1 MNVFPKEAALEGL
14 RFTSAGRKLLL
25 ATTGDL
31 VDVAS
36 ATEKVVG
43 KWAAQSAQKDNQI
56 RYTLDGADQAPLKAN
71 YSFTKRNQLQV
82 SVTSNGSA
90 AKFVFPGRIESDSNH
105 DFKYFVI
112 DSKGADT
119 SAFFVLYGEFSFAD
133 NTVNLTIKLNG
144 GGETA
149 VTGASGSQSLETVK
163 NHMAGFEADDL
174 LTFHARTVNVFDGV
188 AEPVSKP
195 ALLDFLGN
203 WDIQDGTIVFV
214 SQVRSSPGTREVNLG
229 FAGKFKAVTA
239 GFVYFADASGAK
251 AVLNIRGRHT
261 FKGGA
266 GSLAWNTVIGFSEK
280 SFDAQVSVSGFVP
293 LESGQ
298 SLSIDGKLA
307 IKGGGSKTLSLDLS
321 LQARYDFEAGFLVFR
336 ADIATGGLQPR
347 YDLMLA
353 GAFKYSNLNLTFQI
367 QYSNTASAK
376 KLTVAVG
383 VQGSR
388 DSMIRNL
395 ALVLDIS
402 ESEAKLK
409 LDLTIEARIVFK
421 NGVRVKELPEA
432 Q

>member
-1 MNVFPKEAALEGL
+1 LEGL
-14 RFTSAGRKLLL
+14 RFTAAGRKLLL

-31 VDVAS
+31 VDVAGT
-36 ATEKVVG
+36 AEKVVG
-43 KWAAQSAQKDNQI
+43 KWVAQSTQKDNQI
-56 RYTLDGADQAPLKAN
+56 RYTVDGAAQAPLKAN

-82 SVTSNGSA
+82 SVTSDGSA
-90 AKFVFPGRIESDSNH
+90 SKFVFPGRIEVDSNH
-105 DFKYFVI
+105 DFKYFII
-112 DSKGADT
+112 DSKGEDT

-133 NTVNLTIKLNG
+133 TTVSLTIKLTG
-144 GGETA
+144 GGVTA

-163 NHMAGFEADDL
+163 NHMAGFDADDL

-188 AEPVSKP
+188 LEPVSKL
-195 ALLDFLGN
+195 AILDFLGN

-214 SQVRSSPGTREVNLG
+214 SQVRSSPGSREVNLG

-280 SFDAQVSVSGFVP
+280 SFDAQVSVTGFVP

-298 SLSIDGKLA
+298 SLTIDGKLA
-307 IKGGGSKTLSLDLS
+307 IKGGGGKQLSLDLS
-321 LQARYDFEAGFLVFR
+321 LQARYDFEAGLLVFR
-336 ADIATGGLQPR
+336 ADIATGGLQPT

-367 QYSNTASAK
+367 QYTNTANAK

-395 ALVLDIS
+395 ALMLDVS

-409 LDLTIEARIVFK
+409 LNLTIEARIVLK
-421 NGVRVKELPEA
+421 NGVRVKELAEA
-432 Q
+432 